1 MLNVSFQNEFFD
13 ILGQHNKA
21 KNFKTERIGEKP
33 HSFFAFR

>member
-21 KNFKTERIGEKP
+21 KKLQNVEDW
-33 HSFFAFR
+33 